1 MQHMKVATRLYLLT
15 GVLLALSVAAALLG
29 LRGMGLVVTGLDS
42 VYKDRVVPLRD
53 IKLISDSYLA
63 VPGRLLTQVESREL
77 PGPQAAEKL
86 NAQLAQAR
94 SHWKA
99 YLDTYLV
106 EDEQR
111 EIAKLKPLLA
121 DADRVLANLVT
132 VLNQQDPAT
141 LAEFPQHEL
150 EAARRALQGPL
161 DRLVE
166 VQLEVAKA
174 EYDRS
179 LDLYQTS
186 QRNSLMLLGVSLLL
200 GLGMASWMAR
210 QLNRQLG
217 AEPQQVAEVAARI
230 AAGDLRTPVDCRT
243 PGSVMQAMHTM
254 QHSLQQLLGQISQ
267 GAEHLASAASGLAG
281 TVQQVAASTSAQ
293 SESTASIAAAVE
305 QLTTSIS
312 HISGS
317 AQQAAHTAT
326 HAGQLGQ
333 ESRQAV
339 QSAMGEV
346 NNITMAVNDSADTL
360 LALDQKSRD
369 ISLVVNVIR
378 EIADQT
384 NLLAL
389 NASIE
394 AARAGESGRGFAVVA
409 DEVRKLAERTAQS
422 TGQISAMVDAIQHDA
437 ECAKLSMSAGVTRV
451 DAGVA
456 QVAAVGE
463 VMGRLGAGIDEAL
476 EAIQDIASSLT
487 EQGNASNAVADN
499 VEKVAQMTEETSAA
513 GHTLRDAADGLSQLA
528 ASLHQTVGRFQL

>member
-1 MQHMKVATRLYLLT
+1 MQHMKVATRLSLLA

-29 LRGMGLVVTGLDS
+29 LRGMGLVVAGLDS

-86 NAQLAQAR
+86 NAQLGLAR

-106 EDEQR
+106 DDEQR
-111 EIAKLKPLLA
+111 EITKLKPLLA
-121 DADRVLANLVT
+121 DADRVLANLAT
-132 VLNQQDPAT
+132 VLNQQDPVA
-141 LAEFPQHEL
+141 LAEFPQGEL

-179 LDLYQTS
+179 LELYQSS
-186 QRNSLMLLGVSLLL
+186 QRNSLILLGVSLLL

-230 AAGDLRTPVDCRT
+230 AAGDLRTPVDART

-254 QHSLQQLLGQISQ
+254 QHSLQQLLGQISL

-317 AQQAAHTAT
+317 AQQAAHTAS

-333 ESRQAV
+333 ESHLAV

-346 NNITMAVNDSADTL
+346 NNITTAVNSSADTL

-369 ISLVVNVIR
+369 ISLGGER
-378 EIADQT
+378 DSRDCRSDQ
-384 NLLAL
+384 
-389 NASIE
+389 S
-394 AARAGESGRGFAVVA
+394 AG
-409 DEVRKLAERTAQS
+409 
-422 TGQISAMVDAIQHDA
+422 A
-437 ECAKLSMSAGVTRV
+437 ECL
-451 DAGVA
+451 D
-456 QVAAVGE
+456 
-463 VMGRLGAGIDEAL
+463 
-476 EAIQDIASSLT
+476 
-487 EQGNASNAVADN
+487 
-499 VEKVAQMTEETSAA
+499 
-513 GHTLRDAADGLSQLA
+513 
-528 ASLHQTVGRFQL
+528 